1 MNQLTQQSV
10 FDFEGFS
17 PLKKKKIEKRKDSNT
32 YFWFT

>member
-1 MNQLTQQSV
+1 MNQLTQESV

-17 PLKKKKIEKRKDSNT
+17 PLKKKEKRKYSNT